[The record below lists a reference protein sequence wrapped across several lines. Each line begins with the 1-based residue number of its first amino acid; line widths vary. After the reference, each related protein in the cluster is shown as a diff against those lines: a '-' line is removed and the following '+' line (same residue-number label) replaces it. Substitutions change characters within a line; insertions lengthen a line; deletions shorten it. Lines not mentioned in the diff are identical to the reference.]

1 MSDSENETIV
11 IQHGESLEPAAQ
23 GVVVIAPKSAKLAQD
38 DGEEEESS
46 DGEDTPSDEEGEE
59 TLEGMEREAKKLFL
73 GKENGEDEEH
83 EWVDRVNTPFSIDKP
98 RSKQMSSRCPWQ

>member
-38 DGEEEESS
+38 EG
-46 DGEDTPSDEEGEE
+46 EEGE
-59 TLEGMEREAKKLFL
+59 RSQKA
-73 GKENGEDEEH
+73 
-83 EWVDRVNTPFSIDKP
+83 FSRK
-98 RSKQMSSRCPWQ
+98 RKR